1 MSVLGTDPEDPSELV
16 FQGHQEWAKRVSDH
30 PLFHLSPAS
39 HYYSTQQTYS
49 VKHSES
55 CARLVQMSHKFGF
68 ALPRIVLPRFRNID
82 LIPFRD
88 ARVTTP
94 LRTD

>member
-1 MSVLGTDPEDPSELV
+1 MSDLGTDPEDPSELV
-16 FQGHQEWAKRVSDH
+16 FQGHQEWAKRMSDH
-30 PLFHLSPAS
+30 PLFHLSPTS
-39 HYYSTQQTYS
+39 HHYGTQYAYS
-49 VKHSES
+49 VKHGES
-55 CARLVQMSHKFGF
+55 RARLVQMSYKFGF
-68 ALPRIVLPRFRNID
+68 ALPRIVLPGFRNVN